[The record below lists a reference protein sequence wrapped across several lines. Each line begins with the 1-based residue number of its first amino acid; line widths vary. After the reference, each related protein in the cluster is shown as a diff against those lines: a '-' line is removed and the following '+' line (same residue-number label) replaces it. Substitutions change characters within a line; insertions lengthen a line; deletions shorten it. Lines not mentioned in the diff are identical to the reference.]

1 MTELSS
7 STEESENQSD
17 EIAII
22 NAPLKNKKI
31 KFYQV
36 HYSAY
41 RDNLFCIVELI

>member
-7 STEESENQSD
+7 STEELED
-17 EIAII
+17 PFDKIAII

-41 RDNLFCIVELI
+41 RDYLFCIVELI